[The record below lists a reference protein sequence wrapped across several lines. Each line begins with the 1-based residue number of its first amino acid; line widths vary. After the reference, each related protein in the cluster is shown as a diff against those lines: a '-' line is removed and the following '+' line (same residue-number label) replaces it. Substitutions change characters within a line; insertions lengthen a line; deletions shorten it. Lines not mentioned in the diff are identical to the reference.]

1 MGKADRESV
10 TSEGVY
16 GIDYHHGRK
25 TKRALR
31 YRLARRADESRR
43 ALDQFAEHRAWRIL
57 DLGTADGL
65 MLERLLDGLE
75 LSVVV
80 GVDLSAD
87 LLSVIGDSTIWPIQA
102 NGIHLPCADGRFDL
116 VVATAVLEHVSDPL
130 GMLAEC
136 RRVLVP
142 GGLCLITTPDPFW
155 ERVASAIGH
164 LPAEGHHETLN
175 LKRLR
180 STLEQAGFEVLRA
193 YKFMMSPWG
202 FPAELVVERLMR
214 AVGLSSM
221 LLNQMAVARRPEL
234 GQGAGL

>member
-1 MGKADRESV
+1 M
-10 TSEGVY
+10 SEGIY

-25 TKRALR
+25 SKRALR

-43 ALDQFAEHRAWRIL
+43 ALDRYAESRAWRVL

-75 LSVVV
+75 PSVVV
-80 GVDLSAD
+80 GVDLSTD
-87 LLSVIGDSTIWPIQA
+87 LLSVIGDSTIRPIQA
-102 NGIHLPCADGRFDL
+102 NGIHLPCADGCFDL

-142 GGLCLITTPDPFW
+142 GGLCLVTTPDPFW
-155 ERVASAIGH
+155 ERVATRVGH
-164 LPAEGHHETLN
+164 LPEEGHHETLN
-175 LKRLR
+175 LSRLR
-180 STLEQAGFEVLRA
+180 SLLQQAGFEVLRA

-202 FPAELVVERLMR
+202 FPAELVIERLLR
-214 AVGLSSM
+214 AVGLSFM
-221 LLNQMAVARRPEL
+221 LLNQMAVARRPEV
-234 GQGAGL
+234 GPGAGR